1 MLNETRRLLNAVNN
15 STDKWQKN
23 GFQRRTTVTDLHGIE
38 STQSM
43 DNGVPAQ
50 FYTSVS
56 YDYDRFI
63 HWWLKIIINPYKVKK
78 RLDDTNTSGSSL
90 SFNGDGTYS
99 GGDISYAGNTLKAS
113 VISKIME
120 MSKKYGLLPSGLIS
134 QLYLESNWGASYE
147 GQTDNNWGGLT
158 GTAQT
163 RQSGVVVTTGNARPA
178 NEGGNYMHFSSAED
192 FIQDYA
198 YLLAEE
204 VGGNN
209 QKLYQVSGKTSFDDF
224 TRGLFKEGGALYD
237 YAAVGYSAYVST
249 MNSVRS
255 GINSSNQN
263 ILDILDKQVL
273 NGDSSTENKNN
284 TGKANEKA
292 KEKEAEK
299 TKETEKENKQAP
311 KTASALADIQSKVGQ
326 TIGSGQCYGLVA
338 YYSKLLDGPGLGGG
352 VTAITDLIKGGLN
365 AADIGTDYDW
375 AKHGWSVVTPQV
387 TSDLKVGAIV
397 NIKAFQ
403 GAPLYTGQYG
413 HTAVIKELTDKT
425 ITVLEQNV
433 AGQQIVKEDTYN
445 IDEYM
450 PLISTI
456 CLPPE
461 ISDGASLGSQAGGGS
476 QVTTIK
482 FPDDITVSIDG
493 IDFTPMFKAQYG
505 GNWINKYAIYPSE
518 KPNEGYDVMLAAH
531 GLTDE
536 EIKRIYTSGEHIVE
550 VNGSIQADVTMRV
563 YLKYNHLN

>member
-63 HWWLKIIINPYKVKK
+63 HWWLKIIINPYKIKK

-99 GGDISYAGNTLKAS
+99 GGDITYAGNTLKSS

-120 MSKKYGLLPSGLIS
+120 VSKKYGLLPSGLIS

-147 GQTDNNWGGLT
+147 GQTDHNWGGLT

-163 RQSGVVVTTGNARPA
+163 RPSGVVVTTGNARPA
-178 NEGGNYMHFSSAED
+178 NEGGYYMHFASDED

-209 QKLYQVSGKTSFDDF
+209 QKLYQVSGKTNFDDF
-224 TRGLFKEGGALYD
+224 TRGLFREGGALYD
-237 YAAVGYSAYVST
+237 YAAVGYPAYVST
-249 MNSVRS
+249 MNSVKS
-255 GINSSNQN
+255 GVNSSNQN
-263 ILDILDKQVL
+263 ILDVLDNQVL
-273 NGDSSTENKNN
+273 NGKNSTTENKNN

-292 KEKEAEK
+292 KEKEK
-299 TKETEKENKQAP
+299 DKPKESQKQAP
-311 KTASALADIQSKVGQ
+311 KTASALADIESKIGQ

-352 VTAITDLIKGGLN
+352 VTAITDLLGGGIN
-365 AADIGTDYDW
+365 ASDIGTDYGW
-375 AKHGWSVVTPQV
+375 GKHGWAVTVPNA
-387 TSDLKVGAIV
+387 TSALKVGAIV
-397 NIKAFQ
+397 NIKPFQ
-403 GAPLYTGQYG
+403 GAPLYTGEYG
-413 HTAVIKELTDKT
+413 HTAVIKALDDKT

-433 AGQQIVKEDTYN
+433 GGKQVVQENTYDIN
-445 IDEYM
+445 AY
-450 PLISTI
+450 LSCVSTL

-461 ISDGASLGSQAGGGS
+461 IADGASLGGQAGGGS

-482 FPDDITVSIDG
+482 FPEDITVSIDG

-518 KPNEGYDVMLAAH
+518 RPNEGYDVMLAAH
-531 GLTDE
+531 GLTE
-536 EIKRIYTSGEHIVE
+536 EERKRIYTSGEHIVE